1 MGRSI
6 MEAFIGGR
14 FTHYQFRMPPLW
26 ERPRTPDGWQA
37 LSMRDVEGRI
47 WPWRVLAGAG
57 VLLTLLL
64 PRSTVEVRMLTILVG
79 LYVIAYLLL
88 RLSQLRAPY
97 FCWLLIAL
105 DLVAITAVVAF
116 SGGVQSALAILYL
129 FPVVV
134 VAMVWGTRR
143 GLLVV
148 TGALLL
154 HAATLGPGPLWAQ
167 APRDTVVLGLVL
179 YLTAL
184 VAGQVKSQAERV
196 RGALARRLTA
206 LHERLAGLS
215 RAGDVSELLQ
225 GSVDAGREL
234 TGARHAAVAVWDEKG
249 KMAHFIT
256 SGMDSAA
263 TASMGHP
270 PEGKGLLGVVRD
282 APGPIRLADARR
294 HPSALSSLPHGHP
307 EMGHFLGVPIPALGD
322 WKGAYYMLGR
332 EAVGGFTS
340 DDEHIV
346 EMLAA
351 QVGGAV
357 MMRRL
362 VASQKEMYDSLL
374 EMLVEVSD
382 AREHA
387 IKGHSMRVSKWAR
400 ALAQQLDLSADDVNR
415 IAVAGLLHDIGKIGI
430 PDSILGKPGSLTDDE
445 RILMMAHAALG
456 AGIVE
461 HAGPLAAIAPIVR
474 HHHEWWDGHGYP
486 EGLRGEA
493 IPLGARI
500 VTLADTLDSMT
511 TNRVYRAAKS
521 MDEALVEIAR
531 CSGTQFDPRVAALA
545 ADVVGPATPGP
556 ALPLPRG
563 EESVTLAE
571 LYSAGQVAG
580 WKLLMRVS
588 QGLRETLELPGLAE
602 RVLRPVRA
610 ELQVES
616 ASLSVLDDD
625 GQVLR
630 MVGWEG
636 SPCLLP
642 VGTRLRRGQGLL
654 WAALQEGAPLVLPDL
669 EADPRYLGQR
679 GEGRRS
685 GMFLPLLASSGP
697 QGVLSVHRRW
707 PDTFGE
713 QTARQLEA
721 VACVVAEALAV
732 SRLKGQLGQV
742 ERTDPVTGVANR
754 QCGLDWLSA
763 ACAKAAPGGPPF
775 ALLRLD
781 LDHFGEE
788 VNERFGQ
795 RAGDEVLKQV
805 AETIRGRLRPRD
817 LVARWAG
824 DEFIVILPDT
834 DEVEAARLVQQM
846 RPRASGQTMI
856 VGGRKVGIPSWSAGI
871 AVCPDDGT
879 GVESLLHTS
888 EEQLHARK
896 QARASGARFD

>member
-1 MGRSI
+1 MPS
-6 MEAFIGGR
+6 R
-14 FTHYQFRMPPLW
+14 FHMPSL
-26 ERPRTPDGWQA
+26 EGEPRTPDGWLG
-37 LSMRDVEGRI
+37 LSMRDAETGI
-47 WPWRVLAGAG
+47 WPWRVLVGAG
-57 VLLTLLL
+57 VLLTVLL
-64 PRSTVEVRMLTILVG
+64 PHSTVEPPRLAIAVG
-79 LYVIAYLLL
+79 LYVIAYAVL
-88 RLSQLRAPY
+88 RVSRLREPY
-97 FCWLLIAL
+97 FWLLLIAL
-105 DLVAITAVVAF
+105 DLVAITAVVEF
-116 SGGVQSALAILYL
+116 SGGSQSALALLYV
-129 FPVVV
+129 FPVIE
-134 VAMVWGTRR
+134 VAMVRGVRWGF
-143 GLLVV
+143 LVV

-154 HAATLGPGPLWAQ
+154 HVATMGPGPLWVR
-167 APRDTVVLGLVL
+167 APRDTAVLGLVL

-184 VAGQVKSQAERV
+184 VAGQVKTQAERI
-196 RGALARRLTA
+196 RGALTRRLTL
-206 LHERLAGLS
+206 LHERLGGLS
-215 RAGDVSELLQ
+215 RAGDVAELLQ
-225 GSVDAGREL
+225 GSVDTGREL
-234 TGARHAAVAVWDEKG
+234 TGARHAAVAVWDGNG

-256 SGMDSAA
+256 SGMDSDEL
-263 TASMGHP
+263 ASMGHP

-282 APGPIRLADARR
+282 APGPIRLADAGQ

-307 EMGHFLGVPIPALGD
+307 EMGPFLGVPIPALGD

-332 EAVGGFTS
+332 QAGASFSS
-340 DDEHIV
+340 DDAHIG

-400 ALAQQLDLSADDVNR
+400 ALAERLDLPADEVNR

-430 PDSILGKPGSLTDDE
+430 PDSILGKPGPLTEEE

-456 AGIVE
+456 AGIVA

-486 EGLRGEA
+486 EGLRAEA

-511 TNRVYRAAKS
+511 TTRAYRAAKS
-521 MDEALVEIAR
+521 MDEALLEIER
-531 CSGTQFDPRVAALA
+531 CSGTQFDPRVAALV
-545 ADVVGPATPGP
+545 DGVVGRATPAAAAP
-556 ALPLPRG
+556 APAGR
-563 EESVTLAE
+563 ESATLAE
-571 LYSAGQVAG
+571 LYSTGQVAG
-580 WKLLMRVS
+580 WKLLMSVS
-588 QGLRETLELPGLAE
+588 QGLRETLDRPGLAE
-602 RVLRPVRA
+602 RVLGPVRA

-636 SPCLLP
+636 GPCLLP
-642 VGTRLRRGQGLL
+642 VGTSLRQGQGLL
-654 WAALQEGAPLVLPDL
+654 WATLEEGAPLVLADL

-685 GMFLPLLASSGP
+685 GIFVPLLASTGA

-713 QTARQLEA
+713 QTVRHLEA

-732 SRLKGQLGQV
+732 SRLHGQLEQV
-742 ERTDPVTGVANR
+742 GLADPVTGIANR
-754 QCGLDWLSA
+754 RCGLAWLA
-763 ACAKAAPGGPPF
+763 GACAKAGLGGSPF

-781 LDHFGEE
+781 LDNFGE
-788 VNERFGQ
+788 VNERFGE

-805 AETIRGRLRPRD
+805 ADMIRGGLRPDD

-824 DEFIVILPDT
+824 DEFIVILPGT
-834 DEVEAARLVQQM
+834 DEGEATRLVQRL
-846 RPRASGQTMI
+846 RPRAAGQTVI
-856 VGGRKVGIPSWSAGI
+856 IEGRKVGIPPWSAGI
-871 AVCPDDGT
+871 AVWGDDGT
-879 GVESLLHTS
+879 EVDQLLGASVER
-888 EEQLHARK
+888 LHARRR
-896 QARASGARFD
+896 ARASGDRFD